1 MPTSHVMFAMAL
13 VLITPG
19 PTNTLLLSSGIR
31 VGLRGSWHLLIAEA
45 LGYGFAISLWG
56 FFLTA
61 FAATRP
67 WLYDAVKLTSSAY
80 ICYLAILLWKSPR
93 LQSDETRSISFRD
106 MFIATTMNPKSLL
119 FASAI
124 FPPQAFRSLPFY
136 VLSMALFAALVAVI
150 GSGWLT
156 LGGVLTTPRSWA
168 AQFRR
173 TSSLSNHSGAKL
185 GKLNRSAQT
194 LALASPR

>member
-1 MPTSHVMFAMAL
+1 MPTSHVMFAMALYVSL

-31 VGLRGSWHLLIAEA
+31 AGLRGSWHLLIAEA
-45 LGYGFAISLWG
+45 LGYGVAISLWG

-80 ICYLAILLWKSPR
+80 ICYLAVLLWKSPK
-93 LQSDETRSISFRD
+93 LQSDDTRSISFRD

-124 FPPQAFRSLPFY
+124 FPSQAFTSLQFY

-156 LGGVLTTPRSWA
+156 LGGALTTRRSWA
-168 AQFRR
+168 VH
-173 TSSLSNHSGAKL
+173 TSTLIRGASVVL
-185 GKLNRSAQT
+185 LMFSATLVFSVLNR
-194 LALASPR
+194 

>member
-1 MPTSHVMFAMAL
+1 MPTSHVMFAMALYVSL

-45 LGYGFAISLWG
+45 LGYGVAISLWG

-61 FAATRP
+61 FASTRP

-80 ICYLAILLWKSPR
+80 ICYLAMVLWKSPT
-93 LQSDETRSISFRD
+93 LQSDEGRPISFRD

-136 VLSMALFAALVAVI
+136 GLSMALFVGLVAVI

-156 LGGVLTTPRSWA
+156 LGGVLTTRRSWA
-168 AQFRR
+168 AH
-173 TSSLSNHSGAKL
+173 TSTLIRGASVVL
-185 GKLNRSAQT
+185 LMFSATLVFSVLNR
-194 LALASPR
+194 

>member
-1 MPTSHVMFAMAL
+1 MPTSHVMLAMALYVAL

-61 FAATRP
+61 FAAARP
-67 WLYDAVKLTSSAY
+67 WLYDVVKLTSSAY
-80 ICYLAILLWKSPR
+80 ICYLAVLLWKSPK
-93 LQSDETRSISFRD
+93 LQSAETRSISFRD
-106 MFIATTMNPKSLL
+106 MFIATTTNPKSLL

-124 FPPQAFRSLPFY
+124 FPPQAFGSLPFY
-136 VLSMALFAALVAVI
+136 VFSMALFVALVAVI

-156 LGGVLTTPRSWA
+156 LGGVLTTRRSWA
-168 AQFRR
+168 AH
-173 TSSLSNHSGAKL
+173 TSTLIRGASVVL
-185 GKLNRSAQT
+185 LMFSATLVFSVLNR
-194 LALASPR
+194 